1 MTAVNYTAY
10 RIERRPPSVSISQ
23 RRCKFSI
30 PLDSL
35 INERQPTAI
44 SRAQRNLSSSAN
56 VPKEKLERNERERK
70 KEEKKVSRALN
81 NFHSDKTHAHLG
93 YESTLADY
101 KVRAVD
107 KVARHHDARPRLM
120 IIIKKRLNVT
130 ICTSGRTRNSIVVI
144 KG

>member
-1 MTAVNYTAY
+1 MNANQQLSP
-10 RIERRPPSVSISQ
+10 EPS
-23 RRCKFSI
+23 
-30 PLDSL
+30 
-35 INERQPTAI
+35 AI
-44 SRAQRNLSSSAN
+44 SLRPRTFRKRSWKET
-56 VPKEKLERNERERK
+56 KEKEEEK
-70 KEEKKVSRALN
+70 KKKVSRALN

-130 ICTSGRTRNSIVVI
+130 ICASGRTRNSIVVI